1 MKVLISFTLIS
12 ILFIGCS
19 KDQLTASGDKTTEAR
34 FPGEFTGLN
43 ASGSNPVHITY
54 GATFKVELKGSGNLL
69 PYFKT
74 KVMSSTLYLGYE
86 KANVQQD
93 DVEVFVTIPV
103 IKKLAISGKSV
114 VDIEGSFAA
123 TDDFWLSISGT
134 GQAVVKDAFDSDEVF
149 IDISGNGKADV
160 QKISSK
166 EAEVNI
172 SGKGDVSLKV
182 ENKLKARISGSGKVY
197 YSGDPEVDAEIS
209 GSGKVIKL

>member
-19 KDQLTASGDKTTEAR
+19 KDRLTASGDKTTETR

-54 GATFKVELKGSGNLL
+54 GTAFKIELKGSGNLL

-74 KVMSSTLYLGYE
+74 KIMSSTLYLGYE
-86 KANVQQD
+86 KASVQQD
-93 DVEVFVTIPV
+93 DVEVFITLPV
-103 IKKLAISGKSV
+103 IKKLAISGKST

-123 TDDFWLSISGT
+123 TDYFRLSISGT
-134 GQAVVKDAFDSDEVF
+134 GHAIVKDAFESDEVL
-149 IDISGNGKADV
+149 IDISGSGKADL

-166 EAEVNI
+166 KAEVNI
-172 SGKGDVSLKV
+172 SGKGDAIVKV
-182 ENKLKARISGSGKVY
+182 QDKLKARISGSGKIY
-197 YSGDPEVDAEIS
+197 YTGDPEVDAELS